1 MLLNPQKMSTL
12 QIYQTKYY
20 LFIIITITTTTRE
33 LFEKAVNTFDTATDL
48 VNGGN
53 IEAAIPLY
61 HNVSIFSLIALYFLI
76 INCNIRHCTCLN

>member
-1 MLLNPQKMSTL
+1 MLLNPPKTSKL
-12 QIYQTKYY
+12 QIHQTTNR
-20 LFIIITITTTTRE
+20 FIIIITITTRE

-61 HNVSIFSLIALYFLI
+61 HNVSIFLSIELY
-76 INCNIRHCTCLN
+76 HY

>member
-1 MLLNPQKMSTL
+1 MLLNPPKMSKL
-12 QIYQTKYY
+12 QINQTTNRI
-20 LFIIITITTTTRE
+20 IIITITITRE

-61 HNVSIFSLIALYFLI
+61 HNVSIFSIELY
-76 INCNIRHCTCLN
+76 HY

>member
-1 MLLNPQKMSTL
+1 MLLKMSKL
-12 QIYQTKYY
+12 QIYQTTNP
-20 LFIIITITTTTRE
+20 FIIIISITTTRE

-61 HNVSIFSLIALYFLI
+61 HNVSIFSSIKMY
-76 INCNIRHCTCLN
+76 HY

>member
-1 MLLNPQKMSTL
+1 MSKL
-12 QIYQTKYY
+12 QIHHTTNR
-20 LFIIITITTTTRE
+20 FIITITIIIIFTRE

-61 HNVSIFSLIALYFLI
+61 HNVSIFLSIELY
-76 INCNIRHCTCLN
+76 HY

>member
-1 MLLNPQKMSTL
+1 MSKL
-12 QIYQTKYY
+12 QIHRTTNR
-20 LFIIITITTTTRE
+20 FIIIIIITITTRE

-61 HNVSIFSLIALYFLI
+61 HNVSIFSSIELYFLI